1 MNAIEA
7 PKIHL
12 LMSSYSHRPS
22 LDAFSPAVALMYT
35 TTPTKDK
42 MYLTNLFIQ
51 LIIPWAL

>member
-1 MNAIEA
+1 MNATEA